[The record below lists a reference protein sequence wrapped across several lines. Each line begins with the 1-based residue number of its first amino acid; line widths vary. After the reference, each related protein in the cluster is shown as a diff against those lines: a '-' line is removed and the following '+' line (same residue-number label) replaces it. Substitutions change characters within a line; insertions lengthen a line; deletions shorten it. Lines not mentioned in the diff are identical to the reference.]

1 MPGGQLDLSALRS
14 WAWTAHGELREHRAL
29 IDALNVFPSP
39 DQDTGRNMLRFWEA
53 VACSLLAVPD
63 NTTVGDALTIA
74 AAGSTGFEGNSST
87 ITYRWLTGLGESLAG
102 VSAADLDHLA
112 PAFEE
117 AARRARQRLAD
128 PVDGTMLTVFDTT
141 ARTARAALSE
151 GATTEETTARI
162 VRETRAAL
170 ARYPVPLHSTWRGEP
185 PEEDSGAFAARI
197 LLHALSRI
205 MALPGNLSGT
215 PSVPGFPFPPALVPD
230 TRVPTQ
236 AGRELQAVVLADEA
250 ALRLLGTTPDV
261 EALNIAEIP
270 LSPGRWHLHL
280 HTRRSEDPLA
290 VLGEGITVVEH
301 RITSLEPSG
310 AGSWAETDR
319 PRRRAL
325 TVALSRDEPSTGFVH
340 ALEEGANEVLVVM
353 VDGEPDDVLDQ
364 LSEARHRYPGL
375 AAALIPCASERA
387 AIAAVNAFSVTAAL
401 HVTVLDMF
409 AASRQSARTNLETGP
424 NVPRPR
430 R

>member
-1 MPGGQLDLSALRS
+1 M
-14 WAWTAHGELREHRAL
+14 
-29 IDALNVFPSP
+29 FPSP
-39 DQDTGRNMLRFWEA
+39 DQDTGRNMLRFWETF
-53 VACSLLAVPD
+53 ACSLLTVPD
-63 NTTVGDALTIA
+63 DTTVGDALTIA

-112 PAFEE
+112 PALEE

-128 PVDGTMLTVFDTT
+128 PVDGTMLTVFDTA
-141 ARTARAALSE
+141 ARTAQTALSK
-151 GATTEETTARI
+151 GLTTEGTTARI
-162 VRETRAAL
+162 VREARVAL
-170 ARYPVPLHSTWRGEP
+170 AQYPVPLHATWRGEP

-197 LLHALSRI
+197 LFHTLSRT
-205 MALPGNLSGT
+205 MALPGKLSGT
-215 PSVPGFPFPPALVPD
+215 LFVPGFPFLPAPVSG
-230 TRVPTQ
+230 THVPTQ
-236 AGRELQAVVLADEA
+236 VGCELQAVVLADEA
-250 ALRLLGTTPDV
+250 ALGLLDTAPDV

-280 HTRRSEDPLA
+280 HTQRCEDPLA

-310 AGSWAETDR
+310 TDSR
-319 PRRRAL
+319 ADVDGPRRRAL
-325 TVALSRDEPSTGFVH
+325 TAALYSDELSAGFAR
-340 ALEEGANEVLVVM
+340 ALEEGANEILVVM
-353 VDGEPDDVLDQ
+353 VGGEPDDVLDQ

-375 AAALIPCASERA
+375 AAALIPCASERT

-401 HVTVLDMF
+401 HVTVLAMF
-409 AASRQSARTNLETGP
+409 AASRVDAQRNRDTRP

-430 R
+430 

>member
-1 MPGGQLDLSALRS
+1 VPGGKLDLSALRS
-14 WAWTAHGELREHRAL
+14 WAWTAHGALREHRAL

-53 VACSLLAVPD
+53 VACSLLTVPD
-63 NTTVGDALTIA
+63 STPLGDALMIA

-87 ITYRWLTGLGESLAG
+87 ITYRWLNGLGESLAG
-102 VSAADLDHLA
+102 VLAADLGHLV
-112 PAFEE
+112 PAFEN
-117 AARRARQRLAD
+117 AARRARQRLTD
-128 PVDGTMLTVFDTT
+128 PVDGTMLTVFDAA

-162 VRETRAAL
+162 VRDARAAL
-170 ARYPVPLHSTWRGEP
+170 AEYPVPLHSAWRGEP

-197 LLHALSRI
+197 LFHALAQIS
-205 MALPGNLSGT
+205 ALPGDRPGT
-215 PSVPGFPFPPALVPD
+215 LSVPGFPFPSILAPD

-236 AGRELQAVVLADEA
+236 TGCELQAVVLADEA
-250 ALRLLGTTPDV
+250 ALSLLDSAPDV

-301 RITSLEPSG
+301 RLTSLEPSG
-310 AGSWAETDR
+310 TDPRDAAG

-325 TVALSRDEPSTGFVH
+325 TAALHRDEVSAGFVRS
-340 ALEEGANEVLVVM
+340 LEEGANEVLVVM
-353 VDGEPDDVLDQ
+353 VGGEPDDVLDQ

-375 AAALIPCASERA
+375 AAALIPCASERTA
-387 AIAAVNAFSVTAAL
+387 VAAVDAFSLTAAL
-401 HVTVLDMF
+401 HVTVLAMF
-409 AASRQSARTNLETGP
+409 AASREDAQPNRDTGP

-430 R
+430 